1 MMKAWQKWTV
11 RVGLLSGFVVTL
23 WGILFFANGYQYD
36 FSSNQI
42 RKTGIIEVSYADAQA
57 QVFLDGGKK
66 NVLLP
71 GALAGILP
79 GDYDLVIGR
88 EGYLDYALRVKVKED
103 LITRIPTAFLYPLDV
118 LAKAKAL
125 SEVATVMDGQAWLED
140 GYMLWRKG
148 NQLYWRVLSSE
159 MKVEDTMEAEV
170 FDAAVKGIQILN
182 NEVLLWYGDG
192 RRQIVNMET
201 GLVEEV
207 LLGAN
212 YVWAGDKWVYFE
224 GNLLAVFDRK
234 LTKVYEATYLETG
247 VQLARVSYWRQ
258 RNGGAEVIGVEAA
271 GLPVGGRVYVWSGGR
286 LKSLLNERVTDWR
299 SALGRD
305 AYFMRDNELWRWD
318 EMNEKMPELIGRF
331 GEGLTVRA
339 VLEVAE
345 SKGILLLSAKDKF
358 YLADQGFD
366 NVREILPGKRVLGV
380 YMGNKSELYIAYWA
394 DDGGSVKVVMLE
406 QF

>member
-1 MMKAWQKWTV
+1 MKVWQKWTV
-11 RVGLLSGFVVTL
+11 RVCLLSAFAVTL
-23 WGILFFANGYQYD
+23 WGVLLFANGYQYD

-57 QVFLDGGKK
+57 QVFLDGKK
-66 NVLLP
+66 NNVVLP

-118 LAKAKAL
+118 LAKAKVL
-125 SEVATVMDGQAWLED
+125 SEVMTVMDGQVWLED

-159 MKVEDTMEAEV
+159 MKVEDTMEAEI
-170 FDAAVKGIQILN
+170 FDAAIKEIQILN
-182 NEVLLWYGDG
+182 NEVLLLYSDG
-192 RRQIVNMET
+192 RRQIVNMEN

-207 LLGAN
+207 LLGSD
-212 YVWAGDKWVYFE
+212 YVWAGDKWIYFE

-234 LTKVYEATYLETG
+234 LTKVQGATYLETG
-247 VQLARVSYWRQ
+247 VQISRVSYWRQ
-258 RNGGAEVIGVEAA
+258 RGGYEVIGVEAA
-271 GLPVGGRVYVWSGGR
+271 GLPAGGRVYVWSGGR
-286 LKSLLNERVTDWR
+286 LKSLLNERVTDWQIGR
-299 SALGRD
+299 GRD

-318 EMNEKMPELIGRF
+318 EMNEKRRQLIGRF
-331 GEGLTVRA
+331 GDGLSVRA
-339 VLEVAE
+339 VLQIAE
-345 SKGILLLSAKDKF
+345 SKGVLLLSSKDKF

-366 NVREILPGKRVLGV
+366 NVREILPGRRVLGV
-380 YMGNKSELYIAYWA
+380 YMANKGELYIAYWA
-394 DDGGSVKVVMLE
+394 DDGGSVTVVMLE
-406 QF
+406 QL